1 MKDDFQ
7 EKWQNLGR
15 GKLGEVTEKLME
27 SHGISKTEKS
37 RNLFFSSIAG
47 TKQIPLW
54 AHLNFS
60 PLQETSSQ
68 GPNQTTLTKARVP

>member
-37 RNLFFSSIAG
+37 RNLFFYKPEMNKKLKVFFINRGGS
-47 TKQIPLW
+47 
-54 AHLNFS
+54 
-60 PLQETSSQ
+60 
-68 GPNQTTLTKARVP
+68 